1 MNKFLEYMIAKK
13 KLIEDAI
20 DYVDGLELFF
30 DATVEEVP
38 EYAKVLIEGGRNV
51 KCMRLVIELHAEWV
65 RMGGK

>member
-1 MNKFLEYMIAKK
+1 MDKFLAYMIAKK

-38 EYAKVLIEGGRNV
+38 EYARELIDSGRKV
-51 KCMRLVIELHAEWV
+51 KCMNLVIKLHAEWV
-65 RMGGK
+65 RMGSK